1 MEIDITTLAK
11 MNCFT
16 LSHSV
21 AEGGENAGQNT
32 WNASKKKALNSSPL
46 LNTPERLQAMRDFAR
61 ESGGWDREEIAAW
74 SDNELNALFLQWVS
88 GDVREIGA
96 DSLGQINWEEAEE
109 LQREGQAPSNIFKG
123 DDEKIYFY
131 LGN

>member
-32 WNASKKKALNSSPL
+32 WNASKKQAQNTQI
-46 LNTPERLQAMRDFAR
+46 LNTPEKLQAMRDFAR
-61 ESGGWDREEIAAW
+61 ESGGWNNEEIAAW
-74 SDNELNALFLQWVS
+74 DENELNALFLQWVS
-88 GDVREIGA
+88 GDVREMGF
-96 DSLGQINWEEAEE
+96 DSLDQIDWEEAEE
-109 LQREGQAPSNIFKG
+109 MQREGQAPSNIFKG
-123 DDEKIYFY
+123 DDGKIYFY